1 MKLIDT
7 LKEIG
12 NDSNK
17 FAIDHVHTYGIRYNP
32 NRHDMV
38 SCNKDTGEYLDGACF
53 LSWDYPSLLSIDWE
67 IKTVVKPKYK
77 IGDRFLLND
86 LSLQKT
92 KPNQTYSIVK
102 YENVIGEIIT
112 WNSDANGNVIYT
124 VSTGGI
130 AFPLILTEEYLEKL
144 DMVVSQK

>member
-1 MKLIDT
+1 MKLIDA

-12 NDSNK
+12 SDSNK
-17 FAIDHVHTYGIRYNP
+17 YTIDHVHTYGIRYKP

-38 SCNKDTGEYLDGACF
+38 SCNKDTGEYLDGICF
-53 LSWDYPSLLSIDWE
+53 LSWDYPSLLSNDWE
-67 IKTVVKPKYK
+67 IKTVIAPKYK
-77 IGDRFLLND
+77 IGDRFLLNN
-86 LSLQKT
+86 LFQQVSKT
-92 KPNQTYSIVK
+92 DESSSTTISKNA
-102 YENVIGEIIT
+102 IGEIIT
-112 WNSDANGNVIYT
+112 YNNDANGNVMYI

>member
-1 MKLIDT
+1 MKLIDA

-38 SCNKDTGEYLDGACF
+38 SCNKDTGGYLDGVCF

-77 IGDRFLLND
+77 IGDRFLFNHLYTK
-86 LSLQKT
+86 KT
-92 KPNQTYSIVK
+92 KTDQTYSIVK
-102 YENVIGEIIT
+102 CENVIVEIIT
-112 WNSDANGNVIYT
+112 WVSDANGNVIYT
-124 VSTGGI
+124 LSTGGI
-130 AFPLILTEEYLEKL
+130 TLPLILTEEYLEKL